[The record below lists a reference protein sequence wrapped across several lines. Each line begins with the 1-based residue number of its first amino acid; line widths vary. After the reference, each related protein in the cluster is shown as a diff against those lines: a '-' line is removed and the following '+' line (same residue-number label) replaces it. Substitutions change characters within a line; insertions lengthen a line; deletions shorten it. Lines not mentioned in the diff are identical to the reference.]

1 MKYTMITLYRYLLVF
16 LLLTSITSATDQLD
30 PDILFQHPWTPI
42 HEKTIQNALDI
53 PSILNLEGVWDFW
66 PDLSVNQAMEVVSG
80 KPFNLVPTQLTIPA
94 STIGWGFDA
103 QESGLFIRTFMAPK
117 SWSKQEIRLKC
128 EGTFERAQ
136 IFLNGEK
143 VTDHVGWTPYEL
155 NITNHIRPGLE
166 NTIAVYITMEG
177 YAPPD
182 RYRIRKGAYPDLG
195 GILRPIWMHAVPRIH
210 AKDIYL
216 IPKLDDQGEWILE
229 ARITMHNS
237 TERAKKASL
246 KGFLISPTGEQF
258 PLEWLDDEVLVPAGD
273 RITRTVSGP
282 VSGILPWTAE
292 TPNLYHFIISFDG
305 GGKQSVAMERFGFR
319 TVEIVGESLLVN
331 GRPVTFRGI
340 AYKGGHADYGNASPY
355 SVLAEE
361 VELMKRA
368 NVNAVRLGWAFKA
381 PALHRVCD
389 EKGMYVM
396 SSVGP
401 DQFQFDAPLAIQQYC
416 EAFMCLKN
424 SPSVLIWELQNENP
438 RTPTSAYLQI
448 MELSRRIDPH
458 RKFCH
463 PGANYEGLDFI
474 CPHYLPRLFVEDK
487 RDGRPFLPT
496 EYAHTP
502 SYELEKLKYDPGIH
516 DLWGYSLKRGWDI
529 IRRHPWVIGSIT
541 FAWRDPY
548 VRDRSGKIIPALHHE
563 SRWGVVDESFRL
575 KPEYH
580 HLFKVYAPVQLSTK
594 PIPTVGQQRPK
605 LTIENR
611 YDFKNLSDIRVEWEI
626 LDPDSTV
633 QQGRWNLDVAP
644 HARTEVIVPAIPAKA
659 GKNIL
664 RLSFWESPG
673 RLVQRVLIPYA
684 MEKSLPSGNQTAG
697 KGKLRVVREDDFVKV
712 LWHGGAYWFD
722 DDLGLLRRVEVGA
735 EVMDMTG
742 PDLNQRIALPRAGRW
757 FDWKSGIG
765 TATENWTRRVFALN
779 LDKFEIFEATDH
791 NEVRVETVHQY
802 QNGSMRTVWSIHPDG
817 GTTVTLKLPP
827 KGYGVSWRFPVTSRH
842 ISQEMKKANRLHRFS
857 ERLSWRKIGLWT
869 WYPDDHLGR
878 NTGVSSFLNPH
889 DPQNHAMK
897 INAAFVNIGPMDK
910 SINMVI
916 RDPAA
921 RIHVKCHFWYNEFEV
936 FVQGRLEDDY
946 DYFDRTNPLRAL
958 PHALSEEQRTYSFQL
973 RFVGKEVLSDMESH
987 ELDPYEA
994 LINRSKFWTGFVD
1007 DLTVESTRETVKGLS
1022 PNYLE

>member
-1 MKYTMITLYRYLLVF
+1 MVAVQMALYMYLLAS
-16 LLLTSITSATDQLD
+16 LLLTSIATATDQLD

-42 HEKTIQNALDI
+42 HEKTIQNALNA
-53 PSILNLEGVWDFW
+53 PSILDLSGVWDFW
-66 PDLSVNQAMEVVSG
+66 PDLSENQAFEVISG
-80 KPFNLVPTQLTIPA
+80 RFTDRSPTQLAIPA

-103 QESGLFIRTFMAPK
+103 QESGLFIRTFTAPK
-117 SWSKQEIRLKC
+117 SWSAREIRLKC

-143 VTDHVGWTPYEL
+143 VADHVGWTPYEVS
-155 NITNHIRPGLE
+155 ITPYLRPE
-166 NTIAVYITMEG
+166 RKNTIAVYITMEG

-216 IPKLDDQGEWILE
+216 IPKLDDQEQWILE
-229 ARITMHNS
+229 ARITMYNS
-237 TERAKKASL
+237 MERAKDVSL
-246 KGFLISPTGEQF
+246 KGYLISPTGAKIQ
-258 PLEWLDDEVLVPAGD
+258 LEWLDDGALVPAGG
-273 RITRTVSGP
+273 RITRIASGP

-292 TPNLYHFIISFDG
+292 TPNLYHFGVSIDDG
-305 GGKQSVAMERFGFR
+305 RKQAAAVERFGFR

-331 GRPVTFRGI
+331 GKPVTFRGI

-355 SVLAEE
+355 SILAEE

-368 NVNAVRLGWAFKA
+368 NVNTVRLGWAFKA
-381 PALHRVCD
+381 PALHRACD
-389 EKGMYVM
+389 EKGMYVI

-401 DQFQFDAPLAIQQYC
+401 DQFQFDAPLAIQQYS

-438 RTPTSAYLQI
+438 RTPTPAYLQI
-448 MELSRRIDPH
+448 MELSRSIDPH

-463 PGANYEGLDFI
+463 PGANYEGLDFV
-474 CPHYLPRLFVEDK
+474 CPHYLPRLFAEEK

-529 IRRHPWVIGSIT
+529 IRRHPWVIGCIT

-548 VRDRSGKIIPALHHE
+548 VRDRSGKIVPALHHE
-563 SRWGVVDESFRL
+563 SRWGVVDESFRI

-580 HLFKVYAPVQLSTK
+580 HLFKIYAPVHVSTK
-594 PIPTVGQQRPK
+594 PIPTGGQRPT

-611 YDFKNLSDIRVEWEI
+611 YDFKNLSEIRAEWEI
-626 LDPDSTV
+626 LASDSTI
-633 QQGRWNLDVAP
+633 QRGQWDLDVTP
-644 HARTEVIVPAIPAKA
+644 HARKEVIVPAIPAQA
-659 GKNIL
+659 GKTIL
-664 RLSFWESPG
+664 RLSFRESPG
-673 RLVQRVLIPYA
+673 RLVQRVLIPYVIK
-684 MEKSLPSGNQTAG
+684 KSSSVGNQTAG
-697 KGKLRVVREDDFVKV
+697 KGKLRVEREGDFVKV
-712 LWHGGAYWFD
+712 LWSGGAYWFD
-722 DDLGLLRRVEVGA
+722 RVLGLMRRVEVG
-735 EVMDMTG
+735 EEKMNMTG

-757 FDWKSGIG
+757 FDWRSGIG
-765 TATENWTRRVFALN
+765 TATENWSRRVFAQGLE
-779 LDKFEIFEATDH
+779 KFEIFESADQA
-791 NEVRVETVHQY
+791 EVRVETVHKY
-802 QNGSMRTVWSIHPDG
+802 QNASMQSVWLIHPDG
-817 GTTVTLKLPP
+817 SVSLTLTLPP
-827 KGYGVSWRFPVTSRH
+827 KGYGVSWRFPVACRQVTE
-842 ISQEMKKANRLHRFS
+842 EMKKANRLHRFS
-857 ERLSWRKIGLWT
+857 ERLSWRKNGLWT

-878 NTGVSSFLNPH
+878 NVGVSSFLNPH

-897 INAAFVNIGPMDK
+897 INAAFVSIGPKDK

-916 RDPAA
+916 RDPKA
-921 RIHVKCHFWYNEFEV
+921 RMHIKCHFWYNEFEV

-958 PHALSEEQRTYSFQL
+958 PHALTKEQRTYSFQL
-973 RFVGKEVLSDMESH
+973 RFVGKEELSDMESH
-987 ELDPYEA
+987 ELDPYEV
-994 LINRSKFWTGFVD
+994 LINRSGFWTNFRD

-1022 PNYLE
+1022 PAYPE